1 MFFQQKRSILLISV
15 VMLFLLSILDVSIRK
30 EDTLQAFSEQFVNNE
45 KTDAYIGERRA
56 VTATAQHLTEINKPE
71 IKEVLLTS
79 QRGKISVQRS
89 ETPTIQLKYTVTVSA
104 ANTEIADRRRDAVK
118 VEGELQNGQLTFV
131 TTANGKAI
139 DPDHV
144 SMDYVLAIPDTMKS
158 TIENEDGAVR
168 ISGINGNVT
177 ATSTSG
183 LMEIVN
189 VKGDLKVKSS
199 YGSLYMADIKGNVD
213 LVNRSS
219 TTNIDHTQGN
229 VILDHQSGHTDLTD
243 IIGEVTGNANHG
255 SVFYRELKGSV
266 SVVGQGAD
274 MKFDHIQGDTQV
286 VSDKGGNLTF
296 ILSKDEGYTLDA
308 AVSKGRIQSLLPLP
322 IQKVTDNEYGTRMNG
337 VLGQGTRKIGA
348 KMKSGDIIFQVN

>member
-1 MFFQQKRSILLISV
+1 MSFRQKRSVLLISV
-15 VMLFLLSILDVSIRK
+15 VMLFLLSILDVFIRK
-30 EDTLQAFSEQFVNNE
+30 EDVFQAFIEQFVNEE
-45 KTDAYIGERRA
+45 KTEAYIGERRA
-56 VTATAQHLTEINKPE
+56 VTATAQLQSEINKPE

-79 QRGKISVQRS
+79 QKGKISVQRS
-89 ETPTIQLKYTVTVSA
+89 ETSTIRLQATVTVTA
-104 ANTEIADRRRDAVK
+104 ANTEVANRRRDAVK
-118 VEGELQNGQLTFV
+118 VEQELQNGQLTFV

-139 DPDHV
+139 DPDYV
-144 SMDYVLAIPDTMKS
+144 SIDYVLAIPEMMKS

-199 YGSLYMADIKGNVD
+199 YGSLYMADIKGNVE

-219 TTNIDHTQGN
+219 NANMDRMQGN
-229 VILDHQSGHTDLTD
+229 LVLDHQSGDTDLTD
-243 IIGEVTGNANHG
+243 IAGEVTGKTKYG
-255 SVFYRELKGSV
+255 SVFFRDMKGAV
-266 SVVGQGAD
+266 SVVGHGSD
-274 MKFDHIQGDTQV
+274 MKFDHILGDTQV
-286 VSDKGGNLTF
+286 VSNAGGSMTF

-308 AVSKGRIQSLLPLP
+308 AVSAGRIQSLLPLP

-337 VLGQGTRKIGA
+337 VLGKGTRKIEA
-348 KMKSGDIIFQVN
+348 KVASGDIIFQVN